1 LCEPECKW
9 QALVWQL
16 AAGAVERGAVSCA
29 VLLQLVQEFRVLL
42 LMGRKLVFPVQ
53 TAAVVRA
60 DITMEIQV
68 EGSSSS
74 STSKHLASLMFP

>member
-1 LCEPECKW
+1 VNLAANGRRW
-9 QALVWQL
+9 YGNWQL
-16 AAGAVERGAVSCA
+16 ELKRGAVSCA
-29 VLLQLVQEFRVLL
+29 VLLQLVQEFQVLL
-42 LMGRKLVFPVQ
+42 LMGCKLVFPVQ